1 MKQTILL
8 FFFFSIATLATAQL
22 TFSPSPVVESNVTS
36 SEEDRAGHSIITNA
50 GDTER
55 NLTWTRNIVQMTEA
69 WQTAVC
75 DKNQCWL
82 PTVNSKNFTLAPDEE
97 ADMDVHVYPNG
108 AEGSAIIEVTVTDQN
123 DASFSLTNVYYFNEE
138 PSNTQ
143 SVARSTIKVYPNPT
157 QGLFTIRGGE
167 QVARLEIFSL
177 AGQPVRQFDFQDGR
191 WYNISDLPRG
201 TYLVRMVDREARTLT
216 TKLFNKM

>member
-1 MKQTILL
+1 MKQTILFFL
-8 FFFFSIATLATAQL
+8 FLATANLAMAQL
-22 TFSPSPVVESNVTS
+22 EFSPSPVVTS
-36 SEEDRAGHSIITNA
+36 GVQASDEDIAGHATITNT
-50 GDTER
+50 GDVAR
-55 NLTWTRNIVQMTEA
+55 NLTWTRNIVQLTEN

-75 DKNQCWL
+75 DKNQCWI
-82 PTVNSKNFTLAPDEE
+82 PTVATKNFTLAPDE
-97 ADMDVHVYPNG
+97 AGDMDVHVYPNDT
-108 AEGSAIIEVTVTDQN
+108 EGSAIIEVTVTDQD
-123 DASFSLTNVYYFNEE
+123 DASVSLTNVYYFNED
-138 PSNTQ
+138 PSSTLDVER
-143 SVARSTIKVYPNPT
+143 VAVKIYPNPS

-201 TYLVRMVDREARTLT
+201 TYLIRMIDRQAQTLT